1 MEQRDTWGYT
11 RESRYVQVC
20 AMVKLQSLLMAQMN
34 TEKIGAILM
43 ESADAYVKLS
53 HQSMVN
59 VIKSFIMDTIST
71 NMQV

>member
-1 MEQRDTWGYT
+1 MQLRA
-11 RESRYVQVC
+11 R
-20 AMVKLQSLLMAQMN
+20 VKLHSLLMAQMN
-34 TEKIGAILM
+34 TEEIGAILM

-71 NMQV
+71 NM

>member
-1 MEQRDTWGYT
+1 MQLRA
-11 RESRYVQVC
+11 R
-20 AMVKLQSLLMAQMN
+20 VKLHSLLMAQMN
-34 TEKIGAILM
+34 TEEIGAILM

>member
-1 MEQRDTWGYT
+1 MQLRA
-11 RESRYVQVC
+11 R
-20 AMVKLQSLLMAQMN
+20 VKLHSLLMAQMN
-34 TEKIGAILM
+34 TEEIGAILM

-59 VIKSFIMDTIST
+59 VIKSLIMDTIST